1 MAGQRIC
8 CWQDRPLGKSVLV
21 RLSVRSSV
29 CLSAVI
35 SHRPAAASL
44 ASSSVMERTSDR
56 SVCVIKS
63 AVFSVRYEHI

>member
-1 MAGQRIC
+1 MAGQRFC

-21 RLSVRSSV
+21 CLSV

-44 ASSSVMERTSDR
+44 APSSVTECTSDR
-56 SVCVIKS
+56 SVCVIEC
-63 AVFSVRYEHI
+63 AVFSVRYEHII